1 MERKALRETLAR
13 LHQELA
19 AAEPIDAE
27 LRAELERA
35 LAEIRERI
43 ERERRHGDEPLTERL
58 EALALRFEQS
68 HPVITQAL
76 GGVVRA
82 LGAMGI

>member
-13 LHQELA
+13 LHAELET
-19 AAEPIDAE
+19 AEPIDAE
-27 LRAELERA
+27 LRAELEQA

-43 ERERRHGDEPLTERL
+43 ERERHPGDEPLAERL
-58 EALALRFEQS
+58 EALAVRFEQS
-68 HPVITQAL
+68 HPVITRAL
-76 GGVVRA
+76 GGVIRA